1 MQSDHRVADGRR
13 AVKITA
19 RITAAAVLLPVLL
32 AAVAAGIGCGGEQ
45 PSTLDELKALGKSE
59 HKRVLLEGIAEGRLL
74 YSKHE
79 QYQREP
85 GGDLPQRFVSEIWQ
99 GVGPDGKFD
108 RSVSRLWYE
117 DGPET
122 MDMVAGMGHHSLA
135 AWLEQVWNLPEFLEV
150 AGFELKGHGTLRG
163 MESVIYELESE
174 SRLERIEIAADAPL
188 IARHSTYE
196 IVGNG
201 DLVLVSQNAM
211 LDYALLPP
219 GSEPPTADMQ

>member
-1 MQSDHRVADGRR
+1 MIA
-13 AVKITA
+13 A
-19 RITAAAVLLPVLL
+19 RIPGAAVLLPVFL
-32 AAVAAGIGCGGEQ
+32 AVVAASIGCGGEQ
-45 PSTLDELKALGKSE
+45 PLTMAELTALGKAE

-74 YSKHE
+74 HSKHE

-99 GVGPDGKFD
+99 GVGSDGKVD

-122 MDMVAGMGHHSLA
+122 LDMGAGMGHHALA
-135 AWLEQVWNLPEFLEV
+135 VLLEQVWNLPQYLEA
-150 AGFELKGHGTLRG
+150 AGFDLKGHGTLLG
-163 MESVIYELESE
+163 MESLIYESRSE
-174 SRLERIEIAADAPL
+174 ARLERIEIVVDAPL
-188 IARHSTYE
+188 IARDSTYE
-196 IVGNG
+196 IDANG

-219 GSEPPTADMQ
+219 GSEPPPADMR

>member
-1 MQSDHRVADGRR
+1 MIAARV
-13 AVKITA
+13 TA
-19 RITAAAVLLPVLL
+19 SAVLLPVLL
-32 AAVAAGIGCGGEQ
+32 AAAVTAIGCGGEQ
-45 PSTLDELKALGKSE
+45 PSTLDELRALGKAE
-59 HKRVLLEGIAEGRLL
+59 HKKVLLEGIAEGRLF
-74 YSKHE
+74 YSKSE

-99 GVGPDGKFD
+99 GVGSDGKVD

-122 MDMVAGMGHHSLA
+122 LDMGAGMGHHALA
-135 AWLEQVWNLPEFLEV
+135 AWLEQIWNLPQFLEG
-150 AGFELKGHGTLRG
+150 AGFELKGQGTLLG

-174 SRLERIEIAADAPL
+174 SRLERIEIAEDAPL
-188 IARHSTYE
+188 IARHSSYE
-196 IVGNG
+196 IDSNG

-219 GSEPPTADMQ
+219 GSEPPPADMR